1 MTIVEESNAET
12 MKRYRDSVSIEFS
25 KSGIWVTLGGQ
36 HFHNDAEKLDEA
48 LRQIASAR
56 DF

>member
-1 MTIVEESNAET
+1 MTIIEEANAET
-12 MKRYRDSVSIEFS
+12 MKHYRDSVCIEIS
-25 KSGIWVTLGGQ
+25 KSGIWVTLGGE
-36 HFHNDAEKLDEA
+36 HFHNNAEKLDEA